1 MEFHSAAVA
10 AQSRLKTI
18 RRIVFDAVT
27 RSSVQQEII
36 IIYYKSQKQAVSG
49 IFFLGFT
56 TNLPQAFKELKTLT
70 GCKKQ
75 RFLHPVC
82 L

>member
-1 MEFHSAAVA
+1 
-10 AQSRLKTI
+10 
-18 RRIVFDAVT
+18 
-27 RSSVQQEII
+27 
-36 IIYYKSQKQAVSG
+36 
-49 IFFLGFT
+49 LGFT